1 MTTRPDP
8 TSELERL
15 IAAEAAVAPS
25 AATRAANWAG
35 LHARLAAAPASAATA
50 GSSSGLVKLLVVAA
64 VAGAAIAAVALAPRS
79 PAPVTAPAAAAGPAA
94 PERAAPEPPVL
105 EDMPSPPAE
114 HGDGSW
120 DPELVH
126 LQRVHAALRAGRP
139 ADARALVD
147 EYGERWPD
155 GVFIE
160 EIEAARVLA
169 ACATAR
175 DAAARRTLAA
185 FLRRWPESLYGA
197 RVRRSCD
204 RP

>member
-15 IAAEAAVAPS
+15 VAAEAAVTPS

-35 LHARLAAAPASAATA
+35 LHARLAAAPASAASA
-50 GSSSGLVKLLVVAA
+50 SGLVKLLVVAA
-64 VAGAAIAAVALAPRS
+64 VTGGAIAVVALRPTS
-79 PAPVTAPAAAAGPAA
+79 PDPVATPAAPPGPAA

-105 EDMPSPPAE
+105 EDRSSPAAP
-114 HGDGSW
+114 GDGSW
-120 DPELVH
+120 DPELAH
-126 LQRVHAALRAGRP
+126 LQRVQAALRDGRP

-155 GVFIE
+155 GVFLE
-160 EIEAARVLA
+160 EVEAARVLA